1 MLTAPANHI
10 PANNPIL
17 TYPTFLG
24 ALPTAAYQGY
34 NHSPSTL
41 NPVCTPLLTP
51 CALRSQPRVDALQL
65 IIHIDHQ

>member
-10 PANNPIL
+10 PTNNLIL

-34 NHSPSTL
+34 DHSHSTL
-41 NPVCTPLLTP
+41 NPMCTSYSSSTILTI
-51 CALRSQPRVDALQL
+51 CNWML
-65 IIHIDHQ
+65 ILTAYCC

>member
-17 TYPTFLG
+17 TYQTFLG
-24 ALPTAAYQGY
+24 ALPTADYQGY

-41 NPVCTPLLTP
+41 NPV
-51 CALRSQPRVDALQL
+51 
-65 IIHIDHQ
+65 